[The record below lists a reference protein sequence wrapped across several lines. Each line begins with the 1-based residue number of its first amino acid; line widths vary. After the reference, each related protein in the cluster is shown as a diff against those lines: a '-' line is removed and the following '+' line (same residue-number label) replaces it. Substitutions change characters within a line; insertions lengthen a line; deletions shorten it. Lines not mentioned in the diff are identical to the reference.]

1 MSHSQATAELEANQW
16 AGRTRTWVQHQ
27 SIREKHPGA
36 GLLASRKE
44 NQVERSR
51 GRTRKQQRLTAFA
64 NVTITENKPPNPSRH
79 PCLEFSLP
87 R

>member
-79 PCLEFSLP
+79 PCLEF
-87 R
+87 

>member
-1 MSHSQATAELEANQW
+1 MSHSQATAKLETNQW
-16 AGRTRTWVQHQ
+16 DGCTRTWVQHQ

-36 GLLASRKE
+36 GLLASHKE

-64 NVTITENKPPNPSRH
+64 NVTITENKTPNPSRH
-79 PCLEFSLP
+79 PCLEF
-87 R
+87 

>member
-16 AGRTRTWVQHQ
+16 AGRTCTWVQHQ

-44 NQVERSR
+44 NQVEGSR
-51 GRTRKQQRLTAFA
+51 GRTQKQQRLTAFA
-64 NVTITENKPPNPSRH
+64 NVTITDNKPPWQP
-79 PCLEFSLP
+79 
-87 R
+87 